1 MKIVS
6 VILMLAYLMLPAL
19 CFGHPC
25 DDLFADTQH
34 SNAAGAPSD
43 NPPVEYDSDDCEA
56 GICCAGHLPATS
68 NPLRYLGFTDKLLSH
83 EPPLALPRIVYRI
96 FVPPQNHPEITRY
109 A

>member
-25 DDLFADTQH
+25 DDLFADAQH
-34 SNAAGAPSD
+34 RSAAGAPSD
-43 NPPVEYDSDDCEA
+43 NSPVESDSDNCEA

-68 NPLRYLGFTDKLLSH
+68 IPLPYLSYAGKLLSY
-83 EPPLALPRIVYRI
+83 EPPLALPRVIYRI
-96 FVPPQNHPEITRY
+96 FVPPRNHLEFTRY

>member
-6 VILMLAYLMLPAL
+6 VILILAWLMLPAL

-25 DDLFADTQH
+25 DDIFAETQH
-34 SNAAGAPSD
+34 SSAADDPSD
-43 NPPVEYDSDDCEA
+43 MSPVEYDSDNCEA
-56 GICCAGHLPATS
+56 SFCCAGHLPATS
-68 NPLRYLGFTDKLLSH
+68 IPLPYLSFTDKLLSY

>member
-34 SNAAGAPSD
+34 SSAAGAPSD
-43 NPPVEYDSDDCEA
+43 NSPVEYDSDNCEA
-56 GICCAGHLPATS
+56 SCCCAGHLPATS
-68 NPLRYLGFTDKLLSH
+68 IPLPYLGFSDKLLSY
-83 EPPLALPRIVYRI
+83 ESPLALPRVIYSI
-96 FVPPQNHPEITRY
+96 LVPPQNHPEITRY